1 MNFEKF
7 THSSQKRLSEAET
20 LAYSARHTAL
30 VPAHLLVAMLSSSES
45 VAPGLVSSSG
55 GDVQSL
61 GRASAE
67 ILAKLPTVASG
78 SVNVALDGEL
88 RSALAQA
95 ESLAKSMGDEY
106 VTEEHLLLALSEAG
120 SLKAAFVAAGTDT
133 KKLKTA
139 LEALRAGERVTSP
152 DAETL
157 QGSLSKFTIDLVDLA
172 RKGKI
177 DPVIGRE
184 DEIRRTIQ
192 ILSRR
197 TKNNPVL
204 IGDPGVGKT
213 AIVEGIA
220 RKIVD
225 GEVPDALKNKR
236 LLTLDL

>member
-1 MNFEKF
+1 
-7 THSSQKRLSEAET
+7 
-20 LAYSARHTAL
+20 
-30 VPAHLLVAMLSSSES
+30 
-45 VAPGLVSSSG
+45 
-55 GDVQSL
+55 
-61 GRASAE
+61 
-67 ILAKLPTVASG
+67 
-78 SVNVALDGEL
+78 
-88 RSALAQA
+88 
-95 ESLAKSMGDEY
+95 MGDEY
-106 VTEEHLLLALSEAG
+106 VTEEHLLLALSETS
-120 SLKAAFVAAGTDT
+120 SLKDSFGRAGADR
-133 KKLKTA
+133 KKLETA
-139 LEALRAGERVTSP
+139 FTAMRAGERVTSP

-157 QGSLSKFTIDLVDLA
+157 RGSLSKFTIDLVELA

-225 GEVPDALKNKR
+225 GEVPDAIKNKR
-236 LLTLDL
+236 LLTLDLGALIAGAKYRGEFEERLKAVIKEVEKSEGEIILFIDELHTIVGA

>member
-1 MNFEKF
+1 MNFEKY
-7 THSSQKRLSEAET
+7 THAAQKRLSET
-20 LAYSARHTAL
+20 
-30 VPAHLLVAMLSSSES
+30 
-45 VAPGLVSSSG
+45 
-55 GDVQSL
+55 
-61 GRASAE
+61 
-67 ILAKLPTVASG
+67 
-78 SVNVALDGEL
+78 
-88 RSALAQA
+88 
-95 ESLAKSMGDEY
+95 ESLAFGAKHSTLEPVHLLSAMLAANESVVPDLLKSAGADTAVLGAAMKARLDAVATITGSTAHPALSPELRQTLDSAEKLAAKMGDEY
-106 VTEEHLLLALSEAG
+106 VTEEHLLLALASSSTLE
-120 SLKAAFVAAGTDT
+120 SAFKTAGTDS
-133 KKLKTA
+133 KKLQKAYETLA
-139 LEALRAGERVTSP
+139 AGERVTSP
-152 DAETL
+152 DAEEL
-157 QGSLSKFTIDLVDLA
+157 RGSLSKFTIDLVDLA

>member
-1 MNFEKF
+1 
-7 THSSQKRLSEAET
+7 
-20 LAYSARHTAL
+20 
-30 VPAHLLVAMLSSSES
+30 
-45 VAPGLVSSSG
+45 
-55 GDVQSL
+55 
-61 GRASAE
+61 
-67 ILAKLPTVASG
+67 
-78 SVNVALDGEL
+78 
-88 RSALAQA
+88 
-95 ESLAKSMGDEY
+95 MGDEY

-120 SLKAAFVAAGTDT
+120 SLKAAFAAAGTDT